1 MIAAATVKTA
11 RRMLCTEELT
21 KVNRGVGEA
30 FHGLCLAADGIRDA
44 FGMDVAVS
52 RIRDYVVM
60 SLEAVEWFKAGG
72 GEYMSQ
78 MLVWAEKSRF
88 WVKKN

>member
-1 MIAAATVKTA
+1 
-11 RRMLCTEELT
+11 MLCADELT
-21 KVNRGVGEA
+21 KVNGGVREA

-52 RIRDYVVM
+52 RIRNYVIM
-60 SLEAVEWFKAGG
+60 SPEAVKWFKAGG
-72 GEYMSQ
+72 GEYMFQ